1 MFMGMSD
8 GYLEAGGGMVQN
20 VTVNDGYL
28 DAEGGIVQ
36 NVTVIDGYL
45 DAEGGMVQN
54 VTDHLT
60 GCGDRPAA
68 VVADVNPT
76 GAVSQSMS

>member
-20 VTVNDGYL
+20 VTVTDGYL
-28 DAEGGIVQ
+28 DVEGGMVQ
-36 NVTVIDGYL
+36 NVRVTGVYL

-68 VVADVNPT
+68 VVADVNPM
-76 GAVSQSMS
+76 GAVS